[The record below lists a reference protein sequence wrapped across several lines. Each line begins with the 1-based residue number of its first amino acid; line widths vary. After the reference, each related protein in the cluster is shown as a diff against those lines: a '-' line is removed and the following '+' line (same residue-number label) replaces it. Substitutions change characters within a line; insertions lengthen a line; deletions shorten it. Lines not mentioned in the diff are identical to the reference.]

1 MRYTCTL
8 VLLLLAAPA
17 LAEDDDFIR
26 GYAAAVLQRDF
37 EIKPEAV
44 SVKNGVVTV
53 RADLSRTRNGTAAAV
68 TSSRCR
74 AR

>member
-1 MRYTCTL
+1 MRYMCTL

-17 LAEDDDFIR
+17 PDEDDDFIR
-26 GYAAAVLQRDF
+26 GFCSAVPQRDF

-44 SVKNGVVTV
+44 SVKNGGVTV
-53 RADLSRTRNGTAAAV
+53 RADLSRTGNGTAAAV
-68 TSSRCR
+68 TSSGCG